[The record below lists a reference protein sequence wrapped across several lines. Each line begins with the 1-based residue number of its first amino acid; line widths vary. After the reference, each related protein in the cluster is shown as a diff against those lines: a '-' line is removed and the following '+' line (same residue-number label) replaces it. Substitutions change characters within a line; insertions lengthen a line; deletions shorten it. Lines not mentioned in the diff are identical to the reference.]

1 MKLNSNSI
9 FEGSF
14 MLLIAIATNSE
25 WQSNRTIWWSSIL
38 LFMISYLFSNEG
50 KIKFKLTYFKIW
62 WIFFTIVS
70 IFSVFIALDSSL
82 VFEQLKTIIIFD
94 CIIFLLEDRLKNFKD
109 IERILF
115 LFVLGILIT
124 LGYLLIT
131 FDLNQF
137 QLAQTGHGQTGLWNG
152 NDVALKSVI
161 IVPILLYFMKKTRKI
176 LKILIYLLFILI
188 SMKIII
194 MTGSRKGIV
203 MLVLGI
209 AGFITMS
216 NPKKI
221 IKNGIIGIILI
232 IISYLMVLQIP
243 KLYEL
248 IGWRIEGMLAMFSG
262 NKGIDSSSLLRKEYI
277 YLGIREFFK
286 SPILGYGLNNYR
298 VLNLVNTGHYTYS
311 HNNFIEILVN
321 LGIVGFLSYYWI
333 YFYLIKKYLMNR
345 KNNILIKV
353 LFINFTL
360 YFMMHYGFV
369 SYDSLEQYLLILF
382 LYSVLKIK
390 NRGKK

>member
-1 MKLNSNSI
+1 MKLNNNSI

-25 WQSNRTIWWSSIL
+25 WQSNRIIWWSSIL
-38 LFMISYLFSNEG
+38 LFIMSCLFSNQG

-62 WIFFTIVS
+62 WFFFTIIS
-70 IFSVFIALDSSL
+70 IFSAFIALDSSL
-82 VFEQLKTIIIFD
+82 VFDQLKTIIIFD
-94 CIIFLLEDRLKNFKD
+94 FIIFLLEDRLKNLKD
-109 IERILF
+109 IERVLF

-161 IVPILLYFMKKTRKI
+161 IVPILLYFIKKARKI
-176 LKILIYLLFILI
+176 LKILIYLFFILI

-209 AGFITMS
+209 ACFITMS

-248 IGWRIEGMLAMFSG
+248 IGWRIEGMIAMFSG

-277 YLGIREFFK
+277 SLGVREFFK

-333 YFYLIKKYLMNR
+333 YFYLVKKYLMNR

-382 LYSVLKIK
+382 LYSALKIK
-390 NRGKK
+390 KQR